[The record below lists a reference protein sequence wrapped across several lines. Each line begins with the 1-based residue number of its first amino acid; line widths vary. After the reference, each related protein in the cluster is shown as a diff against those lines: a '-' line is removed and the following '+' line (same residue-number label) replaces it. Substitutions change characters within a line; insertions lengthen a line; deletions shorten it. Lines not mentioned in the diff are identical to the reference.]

1 MFNVV
6 GDDMK
11 NVKTI
16 SGITGRMVVV
26 AALVLAAIAPS
37 ILAVVAS
44 AATATERSIALS
56 NTSRGTQ
63 GVNYEVSFKAIS
75 NASAFVVKF
84 CQNSP
89 LISQECTAP
98 AGFSAAGAASTTSGF
113 TNVTG
118 SANNVVVVGSVAAS
132 TTVPV
137 SVVLSGINNP
147 TAAGPIYAR
156 IVTFDNA
163 TNAGDYA
170 GDNLAIAGSGPTG
183 KVDEGGVA
191 ISITDTVGVSG
202 VVLESMTFCVSGAA
216 IADECVTTTPPVLR
230 LGETVGSTIALTPNT
245 VSTGSIYTQIS
256 TNAATGAVISLKSSA
271 TDCGGLKRAGAPTA
285 CDILPALDQGVTET
299 EARFGVRTAT
309 ATNTGLNPTG
319 NLVPVTGSGYNDTD
333 FVLNYTAGNTAGVTS
348 TFGDKFLDTA
358 GLPANG
364 KNMELTFAASVTNN
378 TPAGLYSTDLS
389 MIATGKF

>member
-1 MFNVV
+1 
-6 GDDMK
+6 MK

-63 GVNYEVSFKAIS
+63 GVNYEVSFKGVDA
-75 NASAFVVKF
+75 ALAFAVKF
-84 CQNSP
+84 CSNSP
-89 LISQECTAP
+89 LISQTCTAP
-98 AGFSAAGAASTTSGF
+98 AGFNATGAVSVTPNYTD
-113 TNVTG
+113 VTG
-118 SANNVVVVGSVAAS
+118 STNNFVVTGPVNALAETKVVVSQ
-132 TTVPV
+132 
-137 SVVLSGINNP
+137 INNP
-147 TAAGPIYAR
+147 EVAEVLYAR
-156 IVTFDNA
+156 IVTFTGADAAAAEENA
-163 TNAGDYA
+163 VAYANSNAAPSDP
-170 GDNLAIAGSGPTG
+170 LTG
-183 KVDEGGVA
+183 KVDEGAVA

-216 IADECVTTTPPVLR
+216 ITDECKTTTPPVLR
-230 LGETVGSTIALTPNT
+230 LGETVGSTIALTPNV
-245 VSTGSIYTQIS
+245 VSTGSIHTQIS

-271 TDCGGLKRAGAPTA
+271 LNCGGLLRAGAPTA
-285 CDILPALDQGVTET
+285 CDILPALQTGVTD
-299 EARFGVRTAT
+299 AAASFGVRTAA
-309 ATNTGLNPTG
+309 ATNTGTNPTG
-319 NLVPVTGSGYNDTD
+319 DLAPVAGSGYNDTTYA
-333 FVLNYTAGNTAGVTS
+333 LNYTTGNTAGVTS

>member
-1 MFNVV
+1 
-6 GDDMK
+6 MK

-56 NTSRGTQ
+56 NTSRGTE
-63 GVNYEVSFKAIS
+63 GVNYEVSFKGVAAAES
-75 NASAFVVKF
+75 FAVKF
-84 CQNSP
+84 CSNSP
-89 LISQECTAP
+89 LISQACTAP
-98 AGFSAAGAASTTSGF
+98 AGFNATAAASVTPNYTD
-113 TNVTG
+113 VTG
-118 SANNVVVVGSVAAS
+118 STNNVVVTGPVAAGAE
-132 TTVPV
+132 TK
-137 SVVLSGINNP
+137 VVVSGINNP
-147 TAAGPIYAR
+147 EVAEVLYAR
-156 IVTFDNA
+156 IVTFTGADAAAAEANA
-163 TNAGDYA
+163 VAYATSNAAPSDS
-170 GDNLAIAGSGPTG
+170 LTG
-183 KVDEGGVA
+183 KVDEGAVA

-216 IADECVTTTPPVLR
+216 ITDECVTTTPPTLK
-230 LGETVGSTIALTPNT
+230 LGETVGSTIALVPNT
-245 VSTGSIYTQIS
+245 VSEGSIFTQIS
-256 TNAATGAVISLKSSA
+256 TNASTGAVISLKSSA

-285 CDILPALDQGVTET
+285 CDILPALRTGVSDT
-299 EARFGVRTAT
+299 AASFGVKTAL
-309 ATNTGLNPTG
+309 ATNTGTNPTG
-319 NLVPVTGSGYNDTD
+319 DLVPVEDSGYNNATYA
-333 FVLNYTAGNTAGVTS
+333 LNYAAGNTTGVTS